1 MFSLCCDEFCARSH
15 DRGVEGSSGGRAA
28 RVSALAVD
36 KDGQT
41 AEQIA
46 AAAGHADLGAS
57 VFAKTPEI
65 ISE

>member
-1 MFSLCCDEFCARSH
+1 MFLRRSH
-15 DRGVEGSSGGRAA
+15 DRGVEGSSGGRVA

-46 AAAGHADLGAS
+46 AAAGHADLGPS
-57 VFAKTPEI
+57 VWFAKL
-65 ISE
+65 